1 VKEIRQLL
9 EAKGLGRIADV
20 VEAAQKPS
28 IRFSPGENVECAGTH
43 LGGRP
48 NLPLDIEWPRWQ
60 EQPLAFLAQIDL
72 GALPIIETFPL
83 PRQGSLFFF
92 HMAGEDPPWGFDPQ
106 DRGSAAVKYSPL
118 PLQNCELRPFPD
130 DLEEERQYRT
140 LSMAAE
146 PVENTIP
153 DRVDQVITE
162 LGLQEDEME
171 RYEKVVWEE
180 WNSHWRS
187 LRPPPSM
194 PDLCHRMA
202 GYPDR
207 LQGDLRLEAHL
218 VSHGLYCGDSSG
230 YDEGKQRGLWPGA
243 KQWQLLLQIDSEE
256 AVGISWGDSGRIYYL
271 IHQDDL
277 EEHRFENVWV
287 GLQCM

>member
-1 VKEIRQLL
+1 MKEIRQLL

-28 IRFSPGENVECAGTH
+28 VRFSPGESGEYTGTR

-60 EQPLAFLAQIDL
+60 EQPLAFLAQVDL
-72 GALPIIETFPL
+72 AALPTIKTFPV

-92 HMAGEDPPWGFDPQ
+92 HMTGEDGPWGYDPE
-106 DRGSAAVKYSPL
+106 DRGSACVKYSPH
-118 PLQNCELRPFPD
+118 PLSNCELRALPD
-130 DLEEERQYRT
+130 DLEEERQYRGIS
-140 LSMAAE
+140 LVAQ

-153 DRVDQVITE
+153 DHFDQVIDE
-162 LGLQEDEME
+162 LGLKPDEME
-171 RYEKVVWEE
+171 RYGEVVWEE

-187 LRPPPSM
+187 LRRPPSL

-207 LQGDLRLEAHL
+207 LQGDLRLEAQL

-243 KQWQLLLQIDSEE
+243 KQWQVLLQIDSED
-256 AVGISWGDSGRIYYL
+256 AAGMMWGDSGRIYYL
-271 IHQDDL
+271 IHQSDL
-277 EEHRFENVWV
+277 EEHRFDNVWV
-287 GLQCM
+287 GMECM